1 MPKVGGKKNQYTPA
15 GAAAAKREAQRTGV
29 PMKKEE
35 PKRKGK

>member
-1 MPKVGGKKNQYTPA
+1 MPEYEGKKYPYTPA
-15 GAAAAKREAQRTGV
+15 GAAAAKREAQRTGA